1 MIEMKSIVEIKKYH
15 EDCTVICRGNPEFIE
30 VLYSSGTNQ
39 MSLPHTVATYSFANG
54 EWERDD

>member
-1 MIEMKSIVEIKKYH
+1 MKSIVEIKKYH